1 MNSSASS
8 DGSQQ
13 ADLVSN
19 ENADAMFGMDQA
31 EANLV
36 KLVDGKLVATADV
49 EDDVENDQLRNRY
62 TSDEERGLQEFG
74 QKTYETSEAAL
85 RVGNGTNPP
94 ILPTDLSQLSDIA
107 DADITA
113 INDEA
118 RANDRTQTANDQST
132 ETASIGFRMM
142 IPTTPGTPDPYNPIP
157 ATPDA
162 PQPPMPGPTTP
173 GPEIPTLPGTPQP
186 AVPEIQEPSQP
197 DRSHEINSR
206 NFITFTSFASGMMP
220 GNANQ
225 SVDEMGDAEIV
236 PDTMYD
242 GLKAGI
248 DDERP
253 DATEGMTTEPNT
265 GESSRPYDVD
275 ASETSDY
282 QPGERPEEAAEMETM
297 PREML
302 DESSVKA
309 A

>member
-1 MNSSASS
+1 
-8 DGSQQ
+8 
-13 ADLVSN
+13 
-19 ENADAMFGMDQA
+19 MFGMDQA

-74 QKTYETSEAAL
+74 QKTYETSEASL
-85 RVGNGTNPP
+85 RVGNGTSAP
-94 ILPTDLSQLSDIA
+94 ILPTDLSQLPDIA
-107 DADITA
+107 EADITA

-118 RANDRTQTANDQST
+118 QANDRTQPSADQTTA
-132 ETASIGFRMM
+132 TATIGLQMM
-142 IPTTPGTPDPYNPIP
+142 MPPAPGTPDPYNPYP

-162 PQPPMPGPTTP
+162 PQPPIPGPTTP

-197 DRSHEINSR
+197 ERSHEINSQ
-206 NFITFTSFASGMMP
+206 NFITFPSIAGGVMP

-225 SVDEMGDAEIV
+225 PVEEMGDTEIV

-242 GLKAGI
+242 GLQAGI
-248 DDERP
+248 DDAQP
-253 DATEGMTTEPNT
+253 DAAEGTTTEPNT
-265 GESSRPYDVD
+265 GKSAQPYNVD
-275 ASETSDY
+275 ANQPGNY
-282 QPGERPEEAAEMETM
+282 QPGERPEEAAEMKTQ

-309 A
+309 G

>member
-85 RVGNGTNPP
+85 RVGNGTSSP

-113 INDEA
+113 VNDEA
-118 RANDRTQTANDQST
+118 QANDRTQTAKGEST
-132 ETASIGFRMM
+132 ATATIGFQMM
-142 IPTTPGTPDPYNPIP
+142 MPATPGTPDPYNPIP

-173 GPEIPTLPGTPQP
+173 GPEIPVLPGTPQP

-197 DRSHEINSR
+197 DRSHEINSQ
-206 NFITFTSFASGMMP
+206 NLVTFTSFGGGTMP
-220 GNANQ
+220 GNADQ
-225 SVDEMGDAEIV
+225 
-236 PDTMYD
+236 
-242 GLKAGI
+242 
-248 DDERP
+248 P
-253 DATEGMTTEPNT
+253 DATEGMTTEPST
-265 GESSRPYDVD
+265 GKSSQPYDVD

-309 A
+309 G

>member
-1 MNSSASS
+1 MNESTLS

-49 EDDVENDQLRNRY
+49 EDDVEDDQLRNRY

-74 QKTYETSEAAL
+74 QKTYETSEASL
-85 RVGNGTNPP
+85 RVGNGTSSP
-94 ILPTDLSQLSDIA
+94 ILPTDLSQLPDVA

-113 INDEA
+113 VNNEA
-118 RANDRTQTANDQST
+118 QTNDRTQPSADQST
-132 ETASIGFRMM
+132 ATATIGFQMM
-142 IPTTPGTPDPYNPIP
+142 MPPTPATPDPYNPYP

-162 PQPPMPGPTTP
+162 PQPPIPAPTTP

-197 DRSHEINSR
+197 DRSHEINSQ
-206 NFITFTSFASGMMP
+206 NFSTFTSLAGGIMP
-220 GNANQ
+220 GNADQ
-225 SVDEMGDAEIV
+225 PVEKMGDADIV

-242 GLKAGI
+242 GLQAGI
-248 DDERP
+248 DNDQP
-253 DATEGMTTEPNT
+253 DADEGMTTEPNT
-265 GESSRPYDVD
+265 GESSRPYDAD
-275 ASETSDY
+275 ANETTDY
-282 QPGERPEEAAEMETM
+282 QPGERPEEADEMKTQ

-309 A
+309 G

>member
-13 ADLVSN
+13 ADLVST
-19 ENADAMFGMDQA
+19 ENADAMFSMDQA

-36 KLVDGKLVATADV
+36 KLVDGKLVATANV
-49 EDDVENDQLRNRY
+49 QDDVQDDQLINRF

-74 QKTYETSEAAL
+74 QKTYETSEASL
-85 RVGNGTNPP
+85 RVGNGTSSP
-94 ILPTDLSQLSDIA
+94 ILPTDMSQFSDIA

-113 INDEA
+113 INNEA
-118 RANDRTQTANDQST
+118 EANDRTQSSDNQRT
-132 ETASIGFRMM
+132 ETTVVGFQMM
-142 IPTTPGTPDPYNPIP
+142 MPTTPGTPDPYNPYP

-206 NFITFTSFASGMMP
+206 NYITFTGISGGAMP

-225 SVDEMGDAEIV
+225 PVEEMGDTEIV

-242 GLKAGI
+242 GLRAGI
-248 DDERP
+248 DDEQP
-253 DATEGMTTEPNT
+253 DASEGMTTEPNA
-265 GESSRPYDVD
+265 GDSGRPYNVD
-275 ASETSDY
+275 ANQPHGY
-282 QPGERPEEAAEMETM
+282 QPGERPEEAAEMEIM

-302 DESSVKA
+302 DESSVKVG
-309 A
+309 